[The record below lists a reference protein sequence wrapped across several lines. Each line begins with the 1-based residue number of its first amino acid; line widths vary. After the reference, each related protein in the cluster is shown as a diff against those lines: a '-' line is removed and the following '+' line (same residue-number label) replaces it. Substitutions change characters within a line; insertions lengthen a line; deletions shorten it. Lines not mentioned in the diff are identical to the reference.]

1 MASYSEMKR
10 FFEEPRK
17 KAAKAA
23 QKKRRNQ
30 PVDKYGEPIRPE
42 DRKNYTDDDLYGV
55 GKGPDDGLTEEERM
69 AKMSLDKGPQM
80 SMRRMS
86 MPRSGGPP
94 KAKPKASAKP
104 RRRKTKQ
111 KTKRVINLKQ
121 APRVAKKDGPP
132 PRIINKRKKSIQLKL
147 SPDDYI
153 IDTNGRVI
161 LPKGFPVE

>member
-1 MASYSEMKR
+1 MKR
-10 FFEEPRK
+10 FFEEPRR

-80 SMRRMS
+80 SMRQCLC
-86 MPRSGGPP
+86 P
-94 KAKPKASAKP
+94 AAA
-104 RRRKTKQ
+104 
-111 KTKRVINLKQ
+111 VLLKQ
-121 APRVAKKDGPP
+121 NPKQVPNPGGGKL
-132 PRIINKRKKSIQLKL
+132 NKRQNALLI
-147 SPDDYI
+147 
-153 IDTNGRVI
+153 
-161 LPKGFPVE
+161 